1 MAYAKQQY
9 ASAVAAAAMQA
20 ANDEW
25 ERSSSITGFG
35 GGGSG
40 YLSSNGYG
48 SPGGFMGGGYNMSP
62 GYFAGSSMS
71 AYGGGGGGG
80 AAQSVYGGSTA
91 PQHAQWPPRPAAP
104 ASVYGE
110 AFGPSTSTDK
120 YSKRLPRTTSVP
132 LIQVGQN
139 ARMSTGANATQQA
152 SQAGPARNRERLPS
166 QGSRASMAG
175 GGPRPKA
182 MTTASS
188 PAKLGKIS
196 HSPPESATIPPS
208 SWKGHR

>member
-1 MAYAKQQY
+1 MAFAKQQY

-25 ERSSSITGFG
+25 ERSSSMTGFG

-40 YLSSNGYG
+40 YMPSNGFG
-48 SPGGFMGGGYNMSP
+48 GPTGFMGGGGGGGYMSP
-62 GYFAGSSMS
+62 GYFAGSAMS
-71 AYGGGGGGG
+71 AYGGGGGG
-80 AAQSVYGGSTA
+80 AQSVYGGSTA
-91 PQHAQWPPRPAAP
+91 PQHAQWGRPAAP

-110 AFGPSTSTDK
+110 AFGPSTSADK
-120 YSKRLPRTTSVP
+120 HSRRLPRTTSVP
-132 LIQVGQN
+132 LIQVGQP
-139 ARMSTGANATQQA
+139 ARMSAGSHGQQQA

-166 QGSRASMAG
+166 SASRASMAG

-188 PAKLGKIS
+188 PGKLGKSAQTS
-196 HSPPESATIPPS
+196 HEPPS
-208 SWKGHR
+208 SWKGHH